1 MNKLLTLLLLL
12 ALYSCNKEPACRPY
26 LEAVKDSSVTHKTTI
41 VNFNDSLSY
50 KLDYVR
56 DQVYKKKIFY
66 CFGYLELN
74 RKKFQ
79 EVAAASIKG
88 YNPSSVIKINLIGK
102 GKNICSGDKID
113 LADIQAILVYYLD
126 KENYLNLDYTDFTTG
141 VKESHKVSGSYS
153 SVSRYY
159 IFEKSRINDK
169 PFAVTLRDKDFK
181 DDGTMRLIS
190 KNDDEV
196 YKSQQAI
203 KDCTTIS

>member
-12 ALYSCNKEPACRPY
+12 ALCSCSKEPACRPY
-26 LEAVKDSSVTHKTTI
+26 LKAVKDSSVTYKTTI

-56 DQVYKKKIFY
+56 DQVYQEKAFY

-79 EVAAASIKG
+79 EAAVACTKG
-88 YNPSSVIKINLIGK
+88 YSPSSVIKINLIGK
-102 GKNICSGDKID
+102 GKNICSGDEID
-113 LADIQAILVYYLD
+113 CSDIQAVLVYYLD
-126 KENYLNLDYTDFTTG
+126 KDNYLNLYYTDFTTG

-159 IFEKSRINDK
+159 TFEKSRIKDK
-169 PFAVTLRDKDFK
+169 PFTVTLRDKDFK

-190 KNDDEV
+190 KSDDEI
-196 YKSQQAI
+196 YKES
-203 KDCTTIS
+203 TSN

>member
-41 VNFNDSLSY
+41 VNLNDSLSY

-56 DQVYKKKIFY
+56 DQMYMEKTFY
-66 CFGYLELN
+66 CFGYLELH

-79 EVAAASIKG
+79 EVVAACIKG

-113 LADIQAILVYYLD
+113 PADIKAILVYYLD
-126 KENYLNLDYTDFTTG
+126 KDNYLNLDYTDFVKG

-181 DDGTMRLIS
+181 DDGKMRLIS
-190 KNDDEV
+190 KSDDEV
-196 YKSQQAI
+196 YKES
-203 KDCTTIS
+203 KSN

>member
-1 MNKLLTLLLLL
+1 M
-12 ALYSCNKEPACRPY
+12 SAC
-26 LEAVKDSSVTHKTTI
+26 
-41 VNFNDSLSY
+41 
-50 KLDYVR
+50 
-56 DQVYKKKIFY
+56 
-66 CFGYLELN
+66 
-74 RKKFQ
+74 
-79 EVAAASIKG
+79 IKG

-141 VKESHKVSGSYS
+141 VKERHKVSGSYS

-159 IFEKSRINDK
+159 TFEKSRINDK
-169 PFAVTLRDKDFK
+169 PFTVTLRDKDFK

-196 YKSQQAI
+196 YKKS
-203 KDCTTIS
+203 TSN

>member
-1 MNKLLTLLLLL
+1 MNKLLTLFLLL
-12 ALYSCNKEPACRPY
+12 ALCSCSKEPACRPY

-50 KLDYVR
+50 ELDYVR
-56 DQVYKKKIFY
+56 DQMYREKTFY

-88 YNPSSVIKINLIGK
+88 YNPSSVIKINFIGK
-102 GKNICSGDKID
+102 GKNMCRGDKID

-126 KENYLNLDYTDFTTG
+126 NDKYLNLDYTDFTTG

-159 IFEKSRINDK
+159 IFEKSKMKDK
-169 PFAVTLRDKDFK
+169 PFTVTLRYKYFK

-190 KNDDEV
+190 KSDDEV
-196 YKSQQAI
+196 YTES
-203 KDCTTIS
+203 TSN